1 MATFVDI
8 SILQNFSSV
17 FTFILVFVIIY
28 ATLETTKVLGPEKKS
43 MNALIA
49 MIMGFLVSM
58 SSGVVSVIQNFT
70 PWFTMLVIII
80 FFILFAVKLFG
91 VSDAKITSTFEG
103 KSSILTWILILTAVI
118 LLFSLGSGFGQKTLE
133 EGQTGNGTTT
143 SVATGNT
150 TTATDTGSFNQNLY
164 NTLYHPKVL
173 GLILIM
179 LIVVIAML
187 FLTDAD
193 KIV

>member
-1 MATFVDI
+1 MATFIDI

-17 FTFILVFVIIY
+17 FTFILIFVIMY
-28 ATLETTKVLGPEKKS
+28 ATLETTKMLGPDKKS
-43 MNALIA
+43 LNALIA
-49 MIMGFLVSM
+49 MIIGFLVSM

-91 VSDAKITSTFEG
+91 VSDARITAEFEK
-103 KSSILTWILILTAVI
+103 KSSIMTWILILTAVI

-133 EGQTGNGTTT
+133 QGQTGGTTV

-150 TTATDTGSFNQNLY
+150 TTPTNTGDFSQNLY

-173 GLILIM
+173 GLLLIM
-179 LIVVIAML
+179 LTVVIAMM
-187 FLTDAD
+187 FLTDSD
-193 KIV
+193 RL

>member
-17 FTFILVFVIIY
+17 FTFILVFVLIY
-28 ATLETTKVLGPEKKS
+28 ATLETTKALGSDKKS
-43 MNALIA
+43 LNAIIA
-49 MIMGFLVSM
+49 MIIGFLVSM
-58 SSGVVSVIQNFT
+58 SSGVVAVIQSFT
-70 PWFTMLVIII
+70 PWFTMVVIII
-80 FFILFAVKLFG
+80 FFILFAVKMFG
-91 VSDAKITSTFEG
+91 VSNETITATFMK
-103 KSSILTWILILTAVI
+103 KSSIMTWILIVTAIV

-133 EGQTGNGTTT
+133 QGQKGGTTI

-150 TTATDTGSFNQNLY
+150 TAPTDTSNFSQNLY

-179 LIVVIAML
+179 LMVVIAML

-193 KIV
+193 RPA

>member
-28 ATLETTKVLGPEKKS
+28 SMLEVTKALGPDKKS
-43 MNALIA
+43 MNAIIA
-49 MIMGFLVSM
+49 MIVGFLVSM
-58 SSGVVSVIQNFT
+58 SSGVVAVIQSFT
-70 PWFTMLVIII
+70 PWFTMLLILI
-80 FFILFAVKLFG
+80 FFILFAVRMFG
-91 VSDAKITSTFEG
+91 VSSETITAEITK
-103 KSSILTWILILTAVI
+103 KSAIVTWILILTAVI

-133 EGQTGNGTTT
+133 QGQTGGSTISVQTNATT
-143 SVATGNT
+143 VP
-150 TTATDTGSFNQNLY
+150 TDTGSFSQNLY

-179 LIVVIAML
+179 LVVVIAML

-193 KIV
+193 KL